1 MTQVLGI
8 DVGGSGIKGA
18 LVDLETGELATERIR
33 IKTPADFG
41 MDGVVG
47 TIGKLIKKFDYSGPI
62 GVGFPAAV
70 AGGVV
75 LTAPTAHAVPG
86 WVGHSIEEAIE
97 KISGCNATVINDAD
111 AAGTA
116 EARFGAGKGVEGVVM
131 TFTLGTGVGC
141 GMFLNG
147 KLVPNLEMGK
157 VYLEGHKEWAEHYM
171 SSRVREEEE
180 LKWKEYGRRLNQYFL
195 HMEFLFSPQL
205 IIIGGGVSKK
215 AHKYMPYIQLKR
227 TKIVPAELR
236 NEAGIVGAAA
246 AAVS

>member
-18 LVDLETGELATERIR
+18 LVDLEQGELATKRIR
-33 IKTPADFG
+33 IDTPADFG
-41 MDGVVG
+41 MNGVVG
-47 TIGKLIKKFDYSGPI
+47 TIATLIKEFDYSGPV

-70 AGGVV
+70 ASGII
-75 LTAPTAHAVPG
+75 LTPPTAHEVPG
-86 WVGHSIEEAIE
+86 WLGNSVEDAIE
-97 KISGCNATVINDAD
+97 QASGCQATVINDAD
-111 AAGTA
+111 AAGMA
-116 EARFGAGKGVEGVVM
+116 EAHFGAGKGVKGVVM

-157 VYLEGHKEWAEHYM
+157 VYLEGHKEVAELYM
-171 SSRVREEEE
+171 ASRIKEEQG
-180 LKWKEYGRRLNQYFL
+180 LKWKEYGRRLNEYFL

-205 IIIGGGVSKK
+205 IIVGGGVSKK
-215 AHKYMPYIQLKR
+215 AHKFMPYIHLNR

-236 NEAGIVGAAA
+236 NEAGIIGAAA
-246 AAVS
+246 AAAF